1 MTGADDDLRR
11 QAETA
16 ASLLT
21 AAPEDAE
28 PGTRLGRQ
36 TLLSGDERERLSEAL
51 RPLPVGR
58 TDDAGV
64 DLAIIGR
71 LGQGGMAYV
80 ELAKQHSLDR
90 EVALKRPKGGP
101 DDHEVTAPA
110 LVDEA
115 RITGALEH
123 PNIVPVHAV
132 GRDAALGPVVVLK
145 RVQGAVWSDVL
156 ERDRP
161 RMHEDPAVLDQH
173 LRILMQVSNALH
185 YAHSRGVI
193 HRDVKPSNVMLGDY
207 GEVYLM
213 DWGVALKRRDES
225 SQAASVAGTAAYMAP
240 EMVTGD
246 RWAQDARTD
255 VYLLGATLHEVLTG
269 QRRHGGDSLMARL
282 MQALQ
287 SRPYRYAPP
296 VPAGLGAIANRACN
310 ADAELR
316 FPTAAALR
324 DAVSDFMEHREA
336 RHLLSLAAT
345 LLDDIEADQRALE
358 GAAAGASALAESA
371 RRFHETHFAI
381 EQANRIREGF
391 PAVERMRRRLALAMI
406 RDALDREDVANATAL
421 TEALEAPPPPVLTA
435 RLEATRAR
443 LQARKRRFEEL
454 EQDADVLPG
463 NRLRIRGT
471 AVLALLLALRHA
483 IALLQDPGPGH
494 DLDPTRL
501 MVGMSAISAV
511 VLSALFVSRRQL
523 KRTRPDRSF
532 FRLLLSFCLMT
543 PLLIHVGMR
552 VDMSVPAIL
561 TLITLASS
569 GLLIAV
575 QVPFPSIPFGLA
587 GLAAGL
593 LGSLFP
599 DAARY
604 LFMAWTL
611 VTIAG
616 MLFDLWRER
625 GRELERRREN
635 AAATTP
641 PAPEAP

>member
-240 EMVTGD
+240 EMVHKKN
-246 RWAQDARTD
+246 
-255 VYLLGATLHEVLTG
+255 VGAPADLYGMGLIFAEMLTG
-269 QRRHGGDSLMARL
+269 SKIVDIDNVYDTILF
-282 MQALQ
+282 QA
-287 SRPYRYAPP
+287 SKKP
-296 VPAGLGAIANRACN
+296 V
-310 ADAELR
+310 
-316 FPTAAALR
+316 
-324 DAVSDFMEHREA
+324 
-336 RHLLSLAAT
+336 
-345 LLDDIEADQRALE
+345 
-358 GAAAGASALAESA
+358 
-371 RRFHETHFAI
+371 
-381 EQANRIREGF
+381 
-391 PAVERMRRRLALAMI
+391 
-406 RDALDREDVANATAL
+406 
-421 TEALEAPPPPVLTA
+421 
-435 RLEATRAR
+435 
-443 LQARKRRFEEL
+443 K
-454 EQDADVLPG
+454 
-463 NRLRIRGT
+463 
-471 AVLALLLALRHA
+471 
-483 IALLQDPGPGH
+483 
-494 DLDPTRL
+494 LDP
-501 MVGMSAISAV
+501 
-511 VLSALFVSRRQL
+511 ALKSGTFYKVI
-523 KRTRPDRSF
+523 KR
-532 FRLLLSFCLMT
+532 
-543 PLLIHVGMR
+543 
-552 VDMSVPAIL
+552 SVAKPM
-561 TLITLASS
+561 
-569 GLLIAV
+569 GKRY
-575 QVPFPSIPFGLA
+575 
-587 GLAAGL
+587 
-593 LGSLFP
+593 P
-599 DAARY
+599 DAST
-604 LFMAWTL
+604 FMSEL
-611 VTIAG
+611 DCFNGNFIA
-616 MLFDLWRER
+616 FCF
-625 GRELERRREN
+625 
-635 AAATTP
+635 
-641 PAPEAP
+641 